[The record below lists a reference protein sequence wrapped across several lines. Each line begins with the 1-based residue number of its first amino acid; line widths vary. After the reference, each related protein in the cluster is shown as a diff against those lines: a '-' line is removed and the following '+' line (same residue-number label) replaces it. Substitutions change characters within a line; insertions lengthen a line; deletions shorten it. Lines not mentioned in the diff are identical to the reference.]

1 MTNMAYVAALVV
13 RHIGRSLVVGLVHA
27 CLYLAMT
34 IGLGA
39 WLL

>member
-1 MTNMAYVAALVV
+1 V
-13 RHIGRSLVVGLVHA
+13 GRRGDPVIADWIEGVVHA
-27 CLYLAMT
+27 LLYLAMT